1 MIISRK
7 RFHEEIEKAIAEM
20 RRAAEIEAWIRDVQH
35 TTTIEFEQLWKAIR
49 KLEVREMTG
58 KEAQKDAQ
66 TD

>member
-1 MIISRK
+1 
-7 RFHEEIEKAIAEM
+7 M

-35 TTTIEFEQLWKAIR
+35 TTTIEFEQLWKVIHR
-49 KLEVREMTG
+49 LEVREMTG